1 MKETIL
7 IAVISALTSGG
18 VLGFIQ
24 FLIKRKDD
32 KEQRAEDKE
41 ERQEDKEFDSIKETL
56 KKLEKDG
63 LRTQLLLLLLLM
75 PEEKKEILTIAEHYF
90 SKPPKGLGGNWY
102 MTSLFDKW
110 VVSHNDGLKPEWFK
124 TEQSNEI

>member
-1 MKETIL
+1 MDKQLVMTIL
-7 IAVISALTSGG
+7 LAIFASNGFFAL
-18 VLGFIQ
+18 IQ
-24 FLIKRKDD
+24 FLITRHDTKKN
-32 KEQRAEDKE
+32 
-41 ERQEDKEFDSIKETL
+41 IKNKLTL
-56 KKLEKDG
+56 LEKDG

-75 PEEKKEILTIAEHYF
+75 PEEKKEIITIAEHYF

-124 TEQSNEI
+124 TEQGNEI